1 MRYQLIPLTFL
12 LLFRAFGCEQHPLT
26 DYRPLDQAGMF
37 SSNVE
42 ELKKLNTSD
51 QEVTQLVK
59 LKQAGIGDDACVT
72 LISDA
77 HQHHH
82 LFTSADSAI
91 NLVQAGYGE
100 SVVLEIAKTDQL
112 DVISGDAVM
121 LRLVGLSD
129 ASVNVILHRR
139 MKGEPTMSSAE
150 IGRLKNTGLTEKQI
164 MERINAGMT
173 DAQADKEASARE
185 AVRNHSNTG
194 FVRNTGRRTR

>member
-1 MRYQLIPLTFL
+1 MRYKLIPLAL

-42 ELKKLNTSD
+42 ELKKLNASD
-51 QEVTQLVK
+51 QEVAQLVK

-72 LISDA
+72 MVNEA
-77 HQHHH
+77 HQRHH
-82 LFTSADSAI
+82 LFTGGDSAV
-91 NLVQAGYGE
+91 NLLRAGYSE
-100 SVVLEIAKTDQL
+100 TLILEIAKNDQL

-129 ASVNVILHRR
+129 SAVSTILHRR
-139 MKGEPTMSSAE
+139 MKGHTTLSSAE

-173 DAQADKEASARE
+173 DAQADREAAARE
-185 AVRNHSNTG
+185 AARNHANTG
-194 FVRNTGRRTR
+194 FTRSRGTRR